1 MRKSRIP
8 WKCER
13 WIGGGPS
20 PGTIQ
25 PRFSFDRLILIALA
39 IVTPWVIV
47 GCGGDQARK
56 ASLSEEEIERLTLTT
71 QPVAP
76 DEILVSGERIT
87 CEDIMNISAGRG
99 PQSGSF
105 RAWLEDMATVTTLEQ
120 FMDLARPRVHQQL
133 GTNISN
139 IVLYKRARR
148 QLGDNVDEMLDKLV
162 EKELRRFVLEHG
174 GNNAQANEA
183 LREMGMNRASFKEE
197 KKKQILAEYAVTSK
211 MARSRPI
218 TYSELVATYDRM
230 KEQEFVQPGLIQF
243 RLIDVS
249 AAKVELADPN
259 EDPVRAARRLAEEL
273 VTRIVAG
280 EDFGTLAEEYS
291 KYATFYVEGSK
302 GLWPPRDPES
312 LADPYAI
319 LADVAEK
326 IDVGQIAGPIDVPG
340 RAFIMK
346 LVRKREKG
354 YVPMSEVQDQVEA
367 NIEETRRFR
376 AIARLDAE
384 IVEQMT
390 LANTDRFLERC
401 LERLY
406 HAVNAPVPSP

>member
-249 AAKVELADPN
+249 AAKVELTDPN

-291 KYATFYVEGSK
+291 KYATFYVEGSE

-367 NIEETRRFR
+367 NIEETRRLR